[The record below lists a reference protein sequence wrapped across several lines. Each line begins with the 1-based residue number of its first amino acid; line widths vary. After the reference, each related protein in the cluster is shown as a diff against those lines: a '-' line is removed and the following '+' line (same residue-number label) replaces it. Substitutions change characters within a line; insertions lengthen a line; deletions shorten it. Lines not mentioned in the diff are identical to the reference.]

1 MVVVVV
7 AGSLLGRVVGDC
19 GEVLKNAKLTTLRFQ
34 IDALPPLIKF
44 PIFLRL
50 PDLIT
55 TPLCLLNVDFQFKN
69 ILINQ
74 CKFGKIRLIKTD

>member
-34 IDALPPLIKF
+34 IDALSPLIKF
-44 PIFLRL
+44 PIFSRL
-50 PDLIT
+50 PDLIN
-55 TPLCLLNVDFQFKN
+55 PPP
-69 ILINQ
+69 
-74 CKFGKIRLIKTD
+74 LIKCGHSILKKSSAVFTVKTDYIKSIN